1 MTPVECYHQLLALKL
16 IKEFEKRNI
25 EGYYC
30 PLKEDALNK
39 LLEIIPEG
47 ATVSNGG
54 SLTLKEIGAIS
65 ALHNGNYQFLDP
77 NAVADIKEK
86 DRIAHAALG
95 ADYYLMSANAI
106 ALTGELVNADG
117 YGNRV
122 AALIFGPKHVIVVA
136 GMNKV
141 EPDLNAAIKRV
152 KTQAAQKCLTLFR
165 QDYASFEALEEVS
178 QKAIGQTVITSMSTM
193 KGRIKVILVGE
204 SLGM

>member
-106 ALTGELVNADG
+106 AMTGELVNADG

-141 EPDLNAAIKRV
+141 EPDLDAAIKRV

-178 QKAIGQTVITSMSTM
+178 QKAIGQTVITSMSTV